1 VRRSGSFRLS
11 DSPAT
16 QSGGRRAGSRGGFCP
31 ERPPGSGAAWLPALQ
46 RLCGGES
53 GRFPPVKG
61 DIERVLSALNQVE
74 VRYLVVGGVAVVL
87 HGFLRTTKDLDLV
100 IQLEGDN
107 LQRGLQALKDLG
119 FQPVVPVPLEA
130 FADPV
135 IRESWIREKN
145 LVVFSLW
152 HPERPGF
159 QIDLFASEP
168 FDFQEVYGRA
178 LRVPLEK
185 TEATVIAARDLIA
198 LKRQA
203 GRSQDLADIEALE
216 DLAKG

>member
-1 VRRSGSFRLS
+1 MR
-11 DSPAT
+11 
-16 QSGGRRAGSRGGFCP
+16 
-31 ERPPGSGAAWLPALQ
+31 
-46 RLCGGES
+46 
-53 GRFPPVKG
+53 G
-61 DIERVLSALNQVE
+61 DIERVVGALNDAD
-74 VRYLVVGGVAVVL
+74 VRYLIVGGVAVVL

-100 IQLEGDN
+100 IQLDPGN
-107 LQRGLQALKDLG
+107 VQRGLLALKNLG

-130 FADPV
+130 FADSA

-152 HPERPGF
+152 HPDRHGF

-168 FDFQEVYGRA
+168 FDFSEVYARA

-185 TEATVIAARDLIA
+185 TEAIVIGARDLIA

-216 DLAKG
+216 ELSGG

>member
-1 VRRSGSFRLS
+1 MRL
-11 DSPAT
+11 
-16 QSGGRRAGSRGGFCP
+16 GRLWDGT
-31 ERPPGSGAAWLPALQ
+31 
-46 RLCGGES
+46 
-53 GRFPPVKG
+53 FPPVKG
-61 DIERVLSALNQVE
+61 DIERVLNALNQAGA
-74 VRYLVVGGVAVVL
+74 RYLVVGGVAVVL

-100 IQLEGDN
+100 IQLERDN

-152 HPERPGF
+152 HPERQGF

-168 FDFQEVYGRA
+168 FDFQEVYERA
-178 LRVPLEK
+178 LRVPLER
-185 TEATVIAARDLIA
+185 TEATVIAARDLIV

-216 DLAKG
+216 ALAKG